1 MGMDTR
7 SGRMAL
13 STKAI
18 TSTEQSM
25 DMGRAILAT
34 IKIHGNYGS
43 SYNGKIKYEEKEL
56 YTWKDGKVYSGYWDN

>member
-1 MGMDTR
+1 MINRMGMDTR

-25 DMGRAILAT
+25 DR
-34 IKIHGNYGS
+34 
-43 SYNGKIKYEEKEL
+43 
-56 YTWKDGKVYSGYWDN
+56 DN